1 MTTDNPLPRHIDPGQ
16 ESGGAEVY
24 PLNEHGPARLMSDI
38 CAEYWKESSIHQL
51 FERQAAQTPDAV
63 AVQFGAEQ
71 MSYQE
76 LNGRS
81 NQLAHHLRRLGVVEG
96 MLVGVCMERSM
107 EMVVGMLGALKTG
120 AAYLPLDPNYPV
132 ERLHFMLEDAEAH
145 ILLTQQRLLERLPAQ
160 KAQSLCIDSA
170 WEMIARESD
179 QNQDG
184 VGGGG
189 SLAYV
194 MYTSG
199 STGRPK
205 GICIPHRAVRRLVI
219 NTDYVRLEPSD
230 RVGQVSNSSFDA
242 ATFEI
247 WGALLNGAKLVIVA
261 KDVVISPRDFAAQI
275 EQQGINTMFL
285 TVALFN
291 QMAREVPDGFR
302 SMKHLL
308 VGGEAVDP
316 KWVRE
321 VIRHGKPQRLLNGY
335 GPTESTTFAA
345 WHLIERVE
353 EWDRTVPI
361 GIPIANTEIY
371 PLDLNMRLTQVG
383 VAGELYIGGEGLAYC
398 YINHPEQ
405 TAEKFVPHPFGGE
418 GGARLYKSGDLARRL
433 ADGTIECLGRI
444 DQQVKLR
451 GHRIELGEVE
461 AALAQHESVRDSVVV
476 VRESTPGDK
485 RLVAYV
491 VGRPGATISDDLL
504 RSHLKEKL
512 PDYMIPSAFV
522 ALDDLPLTVNGKV
535 DRRALSEFE
544 PGGGR
549 RLQESDLPR
558 TAVEEV
564 IAILWAE
571 VLGVERVGV
580 HDDFLEL
587 GGHSLLF
594 TRLASRLQEAFRI
607 EIPIRTLF
615 ESPTVAEQS
624 ERLEDL
630 GRAARRN
637 VAKIA
642 QLLISLNQMSDS
654 EAHTLLAAKGR

>member
-1 MTTDNPLPRHIDPGQ
+1 MTTDNTLPRHNDPDQ
-16 ESGGAEVY
+16 ESGGAKAY
-24 PLNEHGPARLMSDI
+24 PLIKGGTARLMNDTWT
-38 CAEYWKESSIHQL
+38 EYLKESSIHQL
-51 FERQAAQTPDAV
+51 FERQAARTPDAV

-76 LNGRS
+76 LNMRS

-107 EMVVGMLGALKTG
+107 EMVVGMLAALKTG
-120 AAYLPLDPNYPV
+120 AAYLPLDPNYPL
-132 ERLHFMLEDAEAH
+132 ERLQFMLEDAEAPV
-145 ILLTQQRLLERLPAQ
+145 LLTQRRLLEKMPAP
-160 KAQSLCIDSA
+160 KAQSLCIDSD

-179 QNQDG
+179 QNPDG

-189 SLAYV
+189 SPAYV
-194 MYTSG
+194 IYTSG

-205 GICIPHRAVRRLVI
+205 GVCIPHRAVRRLAL

-230 RVGQVSNSSFDA
+230 RVAQVSNSSFDA

-261 KDVVISPRDFAAQI
+261 KEIVISLRDFAAQI
-275 EQQGINTMFL
+275 ELHSINTLFL
-285 TVALFN
+285 TTALFN

-302 SMKHLL
+302 GLKHLL
-308 VGGEAVDP
+308 FGGEAVDP

-321 VIRHGKPQRLLNGY
+321 VIGRGKPQRLLHVY
-335 GPTESTTFAA
+335 GPTESTTFAS
-345 WHLIERVE
+345 WHLVSQVE

-371 PLDLNMRLTQVG
+371 LLDLDMRLTPVG
-383 VAGELYIGGEGLAYC
+383 VAGELYIGGEGLAYG
-398 YINHPEQ
+398 YINHPGQ
-405 TAEKFVPHPFGGE
+405 TAEKFVPHPVGGE
-418 GGARLYKSGDLARRL
+418 GGARLYKSGDMAKYL
-433 ADGTIECLGRI
+433 ADGAIEYIGRI

-461 AALAQHESVRDSVVV
+461 AALAQHESVSDSVVV
-476 VRESTPGDK
+476 VRESTPGEK

-491 VGRPGATISDDLL
+491 VARPGATIPIDQL

-512 PDYMIPSAFV
+512 PEYMIPSAFAAV
-522 ALDDLPLTVNGKV
+522 DELPLTVNGKV
-535 DRRALSEFE
+535 DRRALSELE
-544 PGGGR
+544 PPVDR
-549 RLQESDLPR
+549 RLQESELPR

-564 IAILWAE
+564 IAILWAD

-587 GGHSLLF
+587 GGHSLLL
-594 TRLASRLQEAFRI
+594 TRLASRLREAFRI
-607 EIPIRTLF
+607 EIPIRALF
-615 ESPTVAEQS
+615 ESLTVAQQS
-624 ERLEDL
+624 VRLEDL
-630 GRAARRN
+630 GRAARQDVTR
-637 VAKIA
+637 IA
-642 QLLISLNQMSDS
+642 QLHITLNQMSDT
-654 EAHTLLAAKGR
+654 EVRTLLATKGD